1 MLWLHQD
8 KQGLMTHR
16 YKERGAHAQILDR
29 DIAHQALL
37 GANAIHTK
45 QAFEAA
51 EHDEHQFTTIF
62 GEPMPDHL
70 RTALA
75 FETDLWIALHTTLA
89 SVHNAHLTNDEYQRL
104 VPTLRNEL
112 GTITKL
118 LDIETEILHSPLT
131 KRFTDELHALRQVR
145 A

>member
-8 KQGLMTHR
+8 KQGHMTHR
-16 YKERGAHAQILDR
+16 YKKRAAYAQVLHR
-29 DIAHQALL
+29 DISRQPLL
-37 GANAIHTK
+37 GTNTNLTK

-51 EHDEHQFTTIF
+51 ERDEHEFATLF

-75 FETDLWIALHTTLA
+75 FETDLWLALHTTLA
-89 SVHNAHLTNDEYQRL
+89 SVHEAHLTDDEYQRL
-104 VPTLRNEL
+104 APTLRAEIS
-112 GTITKL
+112 TITKL
-118 LDIETEILHSPLT
+118 IDLETEVLHSPLT
-131 KRFTDELHALRQVR
+131 KRFKDELHALRQVR